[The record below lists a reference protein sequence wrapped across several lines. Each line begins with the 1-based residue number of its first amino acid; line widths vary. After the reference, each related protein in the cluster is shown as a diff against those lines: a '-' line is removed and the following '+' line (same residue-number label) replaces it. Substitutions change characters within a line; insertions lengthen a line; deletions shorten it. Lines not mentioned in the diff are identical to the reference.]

1 MITIKNLCKSYTVEK
16 NNQRVLKNLTLDIH
30 DGEMIAIKGKSGAG
44 KTTLLN
50 ILGGLDRFDSGNVII
65 DDFNLEKLNDDK
77 LAEYRSKKI
86 GFVLQDFSLINQ
98 KSVLFNV
105 MLPMYFDKTP
115 YKEMKSAATKALER
129 VGIPEQSK
137 KRAINLSGGQRQRVA
152 IARAIVKGNPIL
164 LADEP
169 TGNLDTQTTKEIM
182 NLLTN
187 LNKSGV
193 TIILVTH
200 DDIVA
205 SYCNRI
211 ITISDGMII

>member
-16 NNQRVLKNLTLDIH
+16 TNYPVLKNLTLDIS
-30 DGEMIAIKGKSGAG
+30 DGEMVAIKGKSGAG

-50 ILGGLDRFDSGNVII
+50 IIGGLDRFDSGNVII
-65 DDFNLEKLNDDK
+65 DDYYLEALSDDK
-77 LAEYRSKKI
+77 LAEYRSEKI

-115 YKEMKSAATKALER
+115 YKEMKSAAAKAIER

-169 TGNLDTQTTKEIM
+169 TGNLDSQTTKEIM
-182 NLLTN
+182 NLLTD
-187 LNKSGV
+187 LNKSGMTV
-193 TIILVTH
+193 IIVTH
-200 DDIVA
+200 DDMVA

>member
-1 MITIKNLCKSYTVEK
+1 MITIRDLCKSYTVDK
-16 NNQRVLKNLTLDIH
+16 TNYRVLKNLTLDIN

-50 ILGGLDRFDSGNVII
+50 ILGGLDRFDSGNVVI
-65 DDFNLEKLNDDK
+65 DDFNLEALNDDK
-77 LAEYRSKKI
+77 LAEYRNEKI

-105 MLPMYFDKTP
+105 MLPMCFDKTP
-115 YKEMKSAATKALER
+115 YKEMKTAAIKALER

-137 KRAINLSGGQRQRVA
+137 KRVVNLSGGQRQRAA

-169 TGNLDTQTTKEIM
+169 TGNLDTQTMHIPSCESGLTAEIEHFLRV
-182 NLLTN
+182 NC
-187 LNKSGV
+187 
-193 TIILVTH
+193 
-200 DDIVA
+200 A
-205 SYCNRI
+205 RI
-211 ITISDGMII
+211 PHELSSTSA